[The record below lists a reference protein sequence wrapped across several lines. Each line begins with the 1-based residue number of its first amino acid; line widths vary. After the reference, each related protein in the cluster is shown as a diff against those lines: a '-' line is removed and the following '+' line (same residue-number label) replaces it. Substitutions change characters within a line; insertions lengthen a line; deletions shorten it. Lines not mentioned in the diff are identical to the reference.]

1 MKMTKPI
8 AESDLLRKG
17 VEILFRELGKY
28 DAIRFLAM
36 PREKRLESVERHRTW
51 QDTLNKNAFFDDVFS
66 ASDESM

>member
-8 AESDLLRKG
+8 PESDLLRKG

-36 PREKRLESVERHRTW
+36 PREKRLESVERHRKW

-66 ASDESM
+66 ASDESI

>member
-8 AESDLLRKG
+8 PDNDLLRKG

-28 DAIRFLAM
+28 DAIRFLAI
-36 PREKRLESVERHRTW
+36 PREKRLESVERHRKW
-51 QDTLNKNAFFDDVFS
+51 QDTLNKDAFFDDVFS

>member
-8 AESDLLRKG
+8 PESDLLRKG

-66 ASDESM
+66 ASDESI

>member
-66 ASDESM
+66 ASDESI